1 MIKINRP
8 LTAGG
13 SDLKKYLNAM
23 TKEETSGVAT
33 GNDDLD
39 QSELAR
45 EIIEALLDHTRVV
58 GDLIAVMAQALDQDA
73 TKALT
78 QTAQWEAYLE
88 SRRKM
93 ERTREEVE
101 RFVKALSPS
110 DLPQP

>member
-1 MIKINRP
+1 
-8 LTAGG
+8 
-13 SDLKKYLNAM
+13 M
-23 TKEETSGVAT
+23 TDEQTDTVGA
-33 GNDDLD
+33 DDELD

-78 QTAQWEAYLE
+78 QTAQWGAYLE

-93 ERTREEVE
+93 ERTREDVE

-110 DLPQP
+110 DPPQP